1 MVFAADVVAVDP
13 MMVMISP
20 MAGHPD
26 HFVFATPVA
35 RAMGVIWLV
44 TDFDADPCRLD
55 GGPESETR
63 GADRGEQ

>member
-1 MVFAADVVAVDP
+1 
-13 MMVMISP
+13 